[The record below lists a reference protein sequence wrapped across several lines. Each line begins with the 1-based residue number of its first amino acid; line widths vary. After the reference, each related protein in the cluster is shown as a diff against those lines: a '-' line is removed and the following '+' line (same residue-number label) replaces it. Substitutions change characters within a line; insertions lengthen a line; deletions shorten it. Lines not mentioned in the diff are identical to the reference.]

1 MTGVLTI
8 VGLGPG
14 DARHRT
20 PAATEAIADAE
31 AVYGYSA
38 YIDACA
44 DILHADQLVV
54 RGRMTEEKLRAEQ
67 AVEAAAG
74 GRRVVLVSSGDA
86 GVYGMATL
94 ALSNA
99 YEIEETARPEVRVL
113 PGVTAALAA
122 SALVG
127 APLAHDF
134 ACLTLSD
141 LLTPWEE
148 VERRLRAVA
157 DADLAIALYNPRSK
171 GRPWQLD
178 RAREVLLERRA
189 PTTPVALVA
198 DIARDG
204 QRVELTTLG
213 DLDCDEVGM
222 TTTVLVG
229 SSTTRRFGDWLVTP
243 RSATIDQRD
252 GRSAG

>member
-1 MTGVLTI
+1 MTGVLTV

-14 DARHRT
+14 GAAHRT
-20 PAATEAIADAE
+20 PAASESIANAE
-31 AVYGYSA
+31 VVFGYSA
-38 YIDACA
+38 YVDSVA
-44 DILHADQLVV
+44 DVLRPGQTVV
-54 RGRMTEEKLRAEQ
+54 PGRMTEEELRAEQ
-67 AVEAAAG
+67 AVAAAAE

-94 ALSNA
+94 ALSKA
-99 YEIEETARPEVRVL
+99 CAMEQSARPEVIVL

-157 DADLAIALYNPRSK
+157 AADLAIALYNPRSK

-178 RAREVLLERRA
+178 RAREVLLEVRA
-189 PTTPVALVA
+189 PETPVALVTDVTRA
-198 DIARDG
+198 GERA
-204 QRVELTTLG
+204 ELTTLIN
-213 DLDCDEVGM
+213 LDCTKVGM
-222 TTTVLVG
+222 TTTVLIG
-229 SSTTRRFGDWLVTP
+229 ASTTQRLGDWLVTP
-243 RSATIDQRD
+243 RSA
-252 GRSAG
+252 G

>member
-1 MTGVLTI
+1 MTGVLTV

-14 DARHRT
+14 GAAHRT
-20 PAATEAIADAE
+20 PAAAESIANAE
-31 AVYGYSA
+31 VVFGYSA
-38 YIDACA
+38 YVNSVA
-44 DILHADQLVV
+44 DMLRPDQTVV
-54 RGRMTEEKLRAEQ
+54 PGRMTEEDLRAEQ
-67 AVEAAAG
+67 AVAAAAE
-74 GRRVVLVSSGDA
+74 GRRVVLMSSGDA

-94 ALSNA
+94 ALSKA
-99 YEIEETARPEVRVL
+99 CALEQSARPEVIVL

-157 DADLAIALYNPRSK
+157 AADLAIALYNPRSK

-178 RAREVLLERRA
+178 RAREVLLELRA
-189 PTTPVALVA
+189 PQTPVALVT
-198 DIARDG
+198 DVTRSG
-204 QRVELTTLG
+204 QRAELTTLVNI
-213 DLDCDEVGM
+213 DSTKVGM
-222 TTTVLVG
+222 TTTVLIG
-229 SSTTRRFGDWLVTP
+229 ASTTQRFGDWLVTP
-243 RSATIDQRD
+243 RSA
-252 GRSAG
+252 G

>member
-38 YIDACA
+38 YIDACD
-44 DILHADQLVV
+44 DILRPDQFVV
-54 RGRMTEEKLRAEQ
+54 RGQMTEEKLRAEQ

-99 YEIEETARPEVRVL
+99 YEIEESARPEVRVL

-157 DADLAIALYNPRSK
+157 EADLAIALYNPRSK

-204 QRVELTTLG
+204 QRVELTTLA
-213 DLDCDEVGM
+213 DLDCDKVGM
-222 TTTVLVG
+222 TTTVLIG
-229 SSTTRRFGDWLVTP
+229 SSSTRRFGDWLVTP
-243 RSATIDQRD
+243 RSAAGQSA

>member
-38 YIDACA
+38 YIDAC
-44 DILHADQLVV
+44 DDVLRADQLIV

-67 AVEAAAG
+67 AVDAAAAG
-74 GRRVVLVSSGDA
+74 QRVVLMSSGDA

-94 ALSNA
+94 ALSKA
-99 YEIEETARPEVRVL
+99 YEIEENARPEVRVL

-157 DADLAIALYNPRSK
+157 EADLAIALYNPRSK

-178 RAREVLLERRA
+178 RAREVLLECRA
-189 PTTPVALVA
+189 PSTPVALVA

-204 QRVELTTLG
+204 QRVELTTIG
-213 DLDCDEVGM
+213 ELDCEKVGM

-229 SSTTRRFGDWLVTP
+229 SSTTQRFGDWLVTP
-243 RSATIDQRD
+243 RSAAA
-252 GRSAG
+252 RSAG

>member
-31 AVYGYSA
+31 AVYGYAA
-38 YIDACA
+38 YIDACE
-44 DILHADQLVV
+44 DILRADQLVV
-54 RGRMTEEKLRAEQ
+54 RGRMTEESLRAEQ
-67 AVEAAAG
+67 AVEAAAA

-99 YEIEETARPEVRVL
+99 CEIEENARPEVRVL

-141 LLTPWEE
+141 LLTPWDE
-148 VERRLRAVA
+148 VERRLRH
-157 DADLAIALYNPRSK
+157 RE
-171 GRPWQLD
+171 
-178 RAREVLLERRA
+178 ARI
-189 PTTPVALVA
+189 LV
-198 DIARDG
+198 
-204 QRVELTTLG
+204 VET
-213 DLDCDEVGM
+213 
-222 TTTVLVG
+222 
-229 SSTTRRFGDWLVTP
+229 SSRGEYASTRRFYEMRGYQSAARVADFYAPGDHRVIYTK
-243 RSATIDQRD
+243 RFAGSAVSTSPQ
-252 GRSAG
+252 

>member
-1 MTGVLTI
+1 VTT
-8 VGLGPG
+8 
-14 DARHRT
+14 
-20 PAATEAIADAE
+20 AIADAE

-38 YIDACA
+38 YIDACE
-44 DILHADQLVV
+44 DVLRPDQVVV

-67 AVEAAAG
+67 AVDAAAG

-99 YEIEETARPEVRVL
+99 YEIEEAVRPAVHVL

-157 DADLAIALYNPRSK
+157 EADLAIALYNPRSK
-171 GRPWQLD
+171 GRPWQLG

-189 PTTPVALVA
+189 PETPVALVT

-204 QRVELTTLG
+204 QRVALTSLA

-222 TTTVLVG
+222 TTTVLIG
-229 SSTTRRFGDWLVTP
+229 SSTTLRFGDWLVTP
-243 RSATIDQRD
+243 RSASP
-252 GRSAG
+252 RSADDRSAE